1 MGLLE
6 QVVCGK
12 TPAPRR
18 VMLYGTHGI
27 GKSTFASCAPKP
39 IFLQTE
45 DGLGEINCDKL
56 PLVTSFAEAMGAL
69 SELYTE
75 KHPYQTIVVDSLDWL
90 ERLIW
95 AEVCRKRNV
104 ENIEE
109 IGYSKGYVFAITQWR
124 EFLEGLSALRADR
137 GMTAILIAHARIERF
152 ENPETESYD
161 RYVPRL
167 HKLAAAIVQEW
178 CDEVLFATYKV
189 YTKQSDE
196 GFNRKRTQG
205 MGSGERII
213 RTQERPAH
221 VAKNRL
227 NLPEELPLD
236 WDAYARFITNDTN
249 KGGN

>member
-27 GKSTFASCAPKP
+27 GKSTFASCAPRP

-45 DGLGEINCDKL
+45 DGLGEIDCDKL
-56 PLVTSFAEAMGAL
+56 PLVTSFAEAMAAL

-75 KHPYQTIVVDSLDWL
+75 QHPYQTIVVDSLDWL

-109 IGYSKGYVFAITQWR
+109 IGYSKGYVFALTQWR
-124 EFLEGLSALRADR
+124 EFLEGLSALRADK
-137 GMTAILIAHARIERF
+137 GMTAVLIAHAKIERF

-205 MGSGERII
+205 VGSGERII

-236 WDAYARFITNDTN
+236 WNAYAHYLTADTI